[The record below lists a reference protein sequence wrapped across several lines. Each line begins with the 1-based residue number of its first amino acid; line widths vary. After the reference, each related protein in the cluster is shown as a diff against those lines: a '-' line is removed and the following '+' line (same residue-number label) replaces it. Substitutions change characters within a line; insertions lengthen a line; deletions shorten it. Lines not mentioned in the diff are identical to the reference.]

1 MLNNIDPKDL
11 KIEVMPSN
19 WVWVYKPETEVK
31 ITYLPTGY
39 AVRCNSTRSQH
50 KNKAIALEYIE
61 QYVKGLEKSC
71 IKNDVVT
78 EYHLNKIQKVR
89 NKLGD

>member
-11 KIEVMPSN
+11 KIEVIPSN
-19 WVWVYKPETEVK
+19 WVWVYKPNTEVK

-39 AVRCNSTRSQH
+39 TVRCNSTRSQH

-61 QYVKGLEKSC
+61 QYVAGLSK
-71 IKNDVVT
+71 
-78 EYHLNKIQKVR
+78 H
-89 NKLGD
+89 